1 MRGQSGQLEEFQP
14 LTPDASVSSANS
26 MIFTVRPIMLRYVLT
41 GALALSAVVS
51 VSHQSAHPMACRP
64 RLAAITLAQS
74 SIPGGASDRARV
86 TISCAAGQS
95 VSVKLRGF
103 TGVEVPAAVSIAPGK
118 TSATA
123 TVRSVVRKVTER
135 GSIGARLGTVRR
147 SAALTVTK
155 TPRACN
161 SPALT
166 GMSLVKLAYVGDHPV
181 ARISLTCAPRTRVV
195 LGLSSTNANVRVP
208 ATVTVG
214 RYYDYARVILSPKAY
229 EPGQYSATIKV
240 RHAGKSFSRSIT
252 IDPGLSLVEIPAVS
266 DSPNDVVLDV
276 LFTGVIPAA
285 GETVRLASSS
295 AAVAVPAIYTFPAP
309 SVGGQ
314 VTGITVQEVAKNTK
328 VTLSATLGSV
338 KMTASTVLLPPF
350 NSNDSAKI
358 FNTNGP
364 DPIYGLSGLTF
375 NVSSGS
381 PDLSVSNPQFIDAGS
396 TADYFTVDT
405 TLVTAPVHTTL
416 SATIDGVPAS
426 VNVTI
431 EPPMSAFA
439 NVPSTVTSD
448 QSFPV
453 TLQMFGPVDTPTVV
467 DLNSSGLLGVP
478 ASVTVPAGSDS
489 VTFTVTAPTV
499 TSAQQD
505 FIYAMIVTNSEV
517 EDSLQSS

>member
-1 MRGQSGQLEEFQP
+1 
-14 LTPDASVSSANS
+14 
-26 MIFTVRPIMLRYVLT
+26 MLRYVLT

-74 SIPGGASDRARV
+74 SIPGGASDKARV
-86 TISCAAGQS
+86 AISCAAGQAL
-95 VSVKLRGF
+95 SVKLRGF

-195 LGLSSTNANVRVP
+195 LALSSTNPNVRVP

-214 RYYDYARVILSPKAY
+214 RYYDYARVALSPKAY

-338 KMTASTVLLPPF
+338 KMTASTVILPPF

-364 DPIYGLSGLTF
+364 DPIYGLSGQTADYKVQLSNPAPASGLTF

-431 EPPMSAFA
+431 EPPMSAFV
-439 NVPSTVTSD
+439 NVPSTVTSG

-499 TSAQQD
+499 TSAEQD
-505 FIYAMIVTNSEV
+505 FIFAMIVTNSEV
-517 EDSLQSS
+517 EDSLQSSTITINP